1 MNSNVKII
9 IFIAPDHWY
18 DKKSMISFT
27 LENIGQWTMKIR
39 FFNNMAYFFILLSFL
54 LTVDFF
60 PDGEKFCK
68 ILYLI
73 VVKKKWC
80 SVNIFRAQNVFFEA
94 NKGPVK
100 SLITVGAVFC
110 VATKNYVDWVLV
122 RLGPTSNWPD
132 GCANKLQSYLLCG
145 RKCILSFLQP

>member
-1 MNSNVKII
+1 MFVLFTFEMISNVKII

-18 DKKSMISFT
+18 DKKSMSSFT

-39 FFNNMAYFFILLSFL
+39 FFDNIAYFFILLNFF

-73 VVKKKWC
+73 VVKKNMVLSQYILCAKRFLWSKQRSSKVTYNGRC
-80 SVNIFRAQNVFFEA
+80 SILRRHKKLRRRSISAV
-94 NKGPVK
+94 GPDIE
-100 SLITVGAVFC
+100 LTRWMC
-110 VATKNYVDWVLV
+110 
-122 RLGPTSNWPD
+122 
-132 GCANKLQSYLLCG
+132 
-145 RKCILSFLQP
+145 